1 MGWITA
7 PPSVDDL
14 GAHRRLSR
22 ARRVERTQ
30 TPVRGLQAPRRR
42 IVFAADPAHDHDNH
56 RGVAM
61 TMCPICKA
69 EAEEIEPGTFD
80 GVWFRCLKHREFGVS
95 DTALKTRKDAEPEQW
110 ERALKKATER
120 AGEGNRPKIL
130 DLDF

>member
-1 MGWITA
+1 MDSTGQS
-7 PPSVDDL
+7 PKL
-14 GAHRRLSR
+14 RK
-22 ARRVERTQ
+22 RRV
-30 TPVRGLQAPRRR
+30 A
-42 IVFAADPAHDHDNH
+42 AHDPPPLSSIRAIASCARH
-56 RGVAM
+56 
-61 TMCPICKA
+61 A

-130 DLDF
+130 DEDFL